1 MKQIIA
7 VLFSWLLA
15 LPLLAEHTTT
25 ATGYKITKE
34 WNIEPNTDFELVAKY
49 QNYKVEI
56 WDKETVRIEFV
67 MDATSG
73 KMNEDDF
80 KNGLKINVEKSD
92 RKLKVTTNM
101 NERSSS
107 IWSWIFNN
115 NKNNDAY
122 KISNT
127 LYLPK
132 SIASLMFTINY
143 CELIID
149 DINIPTKINC
159 NYGEVSI
166 QKNKNRTIL
175 NTSYSDVK
183 IGDISH
189 LKISSSYSDYIL
201 SIIDTLTIA
210 SSYDDIKLSS
220 CSILPSINMSYG
232 NITIGKIG
240 YIKATTTYSDIK
252 INLITQEVNATLTYS
267 ELILNNVSRNI
278 SGIGINSVY
287 SDCKIKINPENPI
300 NLVVNDVNG
309 DINIKNSPLVITKKQ
324 ETSKTTLL
332 HAKTKSATESSPIIK
347 INSKFSD
354 LIFN

>member
-7 VLFSWLLA
+7 VLFSWLLVLTA
-15 LPLLAEHTTT
+15 LAEHTS
-25 ATGYKITKE
+25 TGYKITKE
-34 WNIEPNTDFELVAKY
+34 WTVEPNTAFELNARN
-49 QNYKVEI
+49 QNFKIEI

-73 KMNEDDF
+73 KMDEDDF
-80 KNGLKINVEKSD
+80 KDGLKIDAEKSD

-101 NERSSS
+101 NERPSS

-115 NKNNDAY
+115 NKNNNAY

-166 QKNKNRTIL
+166 LKNKNRTTI
-175 NTSYSDVK
+175 NSSYSDVK

-189 LKISSSYSDYIL
+189 LKISSSYTDLIL
-201 SIIDTLTIA
+201 KTIDTLTIA
-210 SSYDDIKLSS
+210 SSYGDIKLTNCTLLSS
-220 CSILPSINMSYG
+220 LSMNYG
-232 NITIGKIG
+232 DITIGKVG
-240 YIKATTTYSDIK
+240 YIKATTTYSGIK
-252 INLITQEVNATLTYS
+252 INQVMQEVNATLTYS
-267 ELILNNVSRNI
+267 NLKLNNLSKNMA
-278 SGIGINSVY
+278 GIGVTGVY
-287 SDCKIKINPENPI
+287 SDCEIKINPENPI
-300 NLVVNDVNG
+300 NLIVNDVNG

-332 HAKTKSATESSPIIK
+332 HAKTKSATESSPTIK
-347 INSKFSD
+347 INSKNSD